1 MRSHPAADLFPM
13 LGEAELHELAEDI
26 REHGLQEQIVR
37 CDHDGEQVILDGRNR
52 FRACE
57 MAGVEPAFRDYF
69 GADPIGFSIR
79 ANLKRRHLTT
89 GQKAMLA
96 LKVEPL
102 YAAEAKKAQ
111 QEHAGTAPGR
121 PKESLGADL
130 HQVSSEPRKTAARGM
145 TFSKPRAPR
154 AAARAASS
162 TGTSG
167 RSVAQ
172 AKRVAEKAP
181 NLAEQ
186 VIAGTL
192 AIDRADRIIRDREAE
207 ARRVEQAKAQRAHQE
222 AGTRVEVRHG
232 DFREVLADLTN
243 VDAIIT
249 DPPYPREFLPLLAD
263 LASWADKVLTPD
275 GVLAVLFG
283 QSHLPEV
290 YRLLDGYRP
299 YRWTMSYLTPGAGYS
314 SHAGRCQS
322 NWKPVLVYGGGP
334 RFGDV
339 LRSEAQDAG
348 AKALHEW
355 GQDYGAFHT
364 LVERL
369 TLPGQTVVD
378 PFAGSGTTLLAAQA
392 LGRHAIGAELDPDHA
407 ATAARRVGLA

>member
-13 LGEAELHELAEDI
+13 LGEAELLELAEDI
-26 REHGLQEQIVR
+26 RDHGLIEPVWTVER
-37 CDHDGEQVILDGRNR
+37 DGERVVLDGRNR
-52 FRACE
+52 LAACE
-57 MAGVEPAFRDYF
+57 RAGVEPRFRPYTGD
-69 GADPIGFSIR
+69 DPIGFSVSQ
-79 ANLKRRHLTT
+79 NVKRRHLNA
-89 GQKAMLA
+89 GQLGML
-96 LKVEPL
+96 
-102 YAAEAKKAQ
+102 
-111 QEHAGTAPGR
+111 
-121 PKESLGADL
+121 SLN
-130 HQVSSEPRKTAARGM
+130 TAALYE
-145 TFSKPRAPR
+145 SE
-154 AAARAASS
+154 AAARRAATLKQNAPVEADRPQRSAATPHPVAARAPQS
-162 TGTSG
+162 RDRAAKVTGASG
-167 RSVAQ
+167 RVVGR
-172 AKRVAEKAP
+172 AKRVAQKAP
-181 NLAEQ
+181 DLAEQ

-314 SHAGRCQS
+314 SHTGRCQS

-378 PFAGSGTTLLAAQA
+378 PFAGSGTTLLAAHA

-407 ATAARRVGLA
+407 ATAARRLGLA